1 MLLSSGDSSGKL
13 GQGYLA
19 EKDSN
24 GTKPFF
30 SRFPDPPA
38 GCSQEFLSLILSL
51 SRESPGNRNGLELP
65 VVSKEFHLFLPQV
78 TGLGFIIAV
87 LYTLLWG
94 FVVMASKRATDLS
107 R

>member
-30 SRFPDPPA
+30 SRFPDLRWLLA
-38 GCSQEFLSLILSL
+38 GIFELDPFSF
-51 SRESPGNRNGLELP
+51 SRVPW
-65 VVSKEFHLFLPQV
+65 K
-78 TGLGFIIAV
+78 
-87 LYTLLWG
+87 
-94 FVVMASKRATDLS
+94 
-107 R
+107 